1 MSNMVEL
8 CIVGYLDGSDRVN
21 NNKIISKI
29 LNIIMNILIFI
40 FGIVLL
46 ISIYNIIQVNVL
58 GNEKSSFFGYS
69 LFEVQSGS
77 MSPAIEKGDWIIVK
91 YSKKIE
97 LKDII
102 TFKDGDNYITHRVL
116 EKYNQTYVTMGDA
129 NNTKDDPITQEQIVG
144 KVVKILPAFGIFRA
158 TIFNP
163 FVLIALIVTIY
174 IVNLTFKKNMNGS
187 DSMKKIDI
195 ILKDICDKVLV
206 IIKKLIKL
214 IKEKINNIKENKQK
228 QVESQKEEKK
238 PILQNVKEKITS
250 NDNEEEQ
257 VSKIVSEIN
266 ENPPELNED
275 FDKTLYFRM
284 VKVDKEDIN
293 NLNKVEE
300 YDEEVEIEDNKYD
313 EDEVEEEV
321 SESVIVKNLE
331 ILHQKRKKF
340 KDIIDKAMFMKEQ
353 ELGEIIDVL
362 NEEESLKTNEATIR
376 ELLIEAYID
385 AKYYNFCG
393 DVNVEYDGRNVNTLV
408 TSAIKESANELI
420 KEYKGSDNKFK
431 EKVNKYSNI
440 LQLICYLE
448 HSYTNMS
455 TVADKR
461 KFYKNK
467 ILKTMT
473 NITFSAESLSIMV
486 NKILKIQNK
495 YRGMLKYTI
504 DKMDT
509 NMFILKYNSVSKKN
523 VYGLELEHNVAFSK
537 VYSEYIIDKTYSD
550 GIIAE
555 DKLEVL
561 INLLLVGLVKDM
573 TNGVFNKKYILYIP
587 ESLYEKV
594 NKLIKI
600 FKLLEDEYAKSN
612 VIILVRYEKLSE
624 NKKNI
629 IKLMKAGYK
638 FAVDLDE
645 DITLLREPIVQ
656 MMEYIFVNKDGIKDK
671 KLNISS
677 ELEDKVIVDNIGSKI
692 GSYWGE

>member
-58 GNEKSSFFGYS
+58 GNEKSNFFGYS

-97 LKDII
+97 LEDII

-163 FVLIALIVTIY
+163 LVLIALIVTIY

-195 ILKDICDKVLV
+195 ILKDICDKALV

-228 QVESQKEEKK
+228 HVESQKEEKK
-238 PILQNVKEKITS
+238 PILQTDNEKITS
-250 NDNEEEQ
+250 KVSEEEQ
-257 VSKIVSEIN
+257 VNKIVSEIT

-300 YDEEVEIEDNKYD
+300 DDEEFEIEDNKYD

-321 SESVIVKNLE
+321 NESVIVENLE

-393 DVNVEYDGRNVNTLV
+393 DVNVEYDGRTVNTLV
-408 TSAIKESANELI
+408 TSAIKESAKELI

-509 NMFILKYNSVSKKN
+509 NMFILKYNSVAKKN

-671 KLNISS
+671 KLNIFS
-677 ELEDKVIVDNIGSKI
+677 ELEDKVIVDDIGSKI